1 MHLDGDLIA
10 YLKDELPAAE
20 RQRVA
25 GHLAQCADCRSAHD
39 DFRDLLARLPATL
52 GEPPAV
58 NWARWRADL
67 RGRLEATGAIRRP
80 TRRGWGAWAAVS
92 LAAAAGLAALV
103 LFTGRPPVP
112 PDLTATEQVVLG
124 RRLDLLQDYPVVE
137 RLELLED
144 LDLIGQLDRL
154 EAGSES

>member
-1 MHLDGDLIA
+1 
-10 YLKDELPAAE
+10 
-20 RQRVA
+20 
-25 GHLAQCADCRSAHD
+25 
-39 DFRDLLARLPATL
+39 
-52 GEPPAV
+52 V

-67 RGRLEATGAIRRP
+67 RGRLEATGAIPRPARRW
-80 TRRGWGAWAAVS
+80 WGAWAAVS

-103 LFTGRPPVP
+103 VFTGRTPGP
-112 PDLTATEQVVLG
+112 PDLTVNEQVVLG